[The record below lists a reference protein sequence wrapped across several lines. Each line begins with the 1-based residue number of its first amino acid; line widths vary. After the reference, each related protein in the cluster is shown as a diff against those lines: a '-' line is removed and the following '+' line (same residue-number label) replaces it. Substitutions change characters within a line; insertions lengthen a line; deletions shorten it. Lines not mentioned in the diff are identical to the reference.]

1 MNKALLTL
9 GALLVGGAAGYL
21 LSQQGAGEIP
31 SKNVA
36 NDQPL
41 YWVAPMDPN
50 YKRDKP
56 GLSPMGMDLVPVYE
70 EDLAGGDSP
79 GTISISP
86 EVENNLSVRTESV
99 LFSPLQAQLKTVGYV
114 GVDQER
120 VTDIHSR
127 ISGWVEQVKVSVKG
141 EYVEKGSLLYEV
153 YSPELVN
160 AQEEYLAALRS
171 GNRFLRKA
179 SESKLVALGVSKNVL
194 STLNK
199 QRQPL
204 QRLPVYAP
212 ASGYIDQITV
222 RRGMFIKPNTR
233 LLTIAPLDQVWVTAE
248 LFERQGASVQAGDV
262 AEMTLAFQPGR
273 VWRGLVDY
281 VYPTVNQKTR
291 TLNVRLR
298 FDNPDL
304 LLKPDMFAQI
314 TIQSEPTAPVL
325 NVSDTAVIRT
335 GDQDR
340 VVLALG
346 QGKYKS
352 VEVKTG
358 PSMAGRT
365 AILQGIYP
373 EDKVVSSAQFMLDSE
388 SSISSDFLRMTP
400 PAMGLIEEIWVA
412 AKIEE
417 IDFDARL
424 LTIRHEAIREWKQ
437 DAMLMQVKAEESL
450 DLSALK
456 NNALPN
462 ANSVQIRLRGAN
474 MSDLQLTD
482 FILPRPKAPESIPG
496 GKL

>member
-1 MNKALLTL
+1 MNKAVLTL
-9 GALLVGGAAGYL
+9 GALLIGAAAGYF
-21 LSQQGAGEIP
+21 LSQQGAGE
-31 SKNVA
+31 SSSTSA
-36 NDQPL
+36 ENDQPL

-79 GTISISP
+79 GTISITP
-86 EVENNLSVRTESV
+86 EVENNLSVRTEAV
-99 LFSPLQAQLKTVGYV
+99 LFSPLQARLKTVGYV

-171 GNRFLRKA
+171 GNRFLRNA
-179 SESKLVALGVSKNVL
+179 SESKLVALGVSKTVL
-194 STLNK
+194 SALNK

-204 QRLPVYAP
+204 QKLPVYAP
-212 ASGYIDQITV
+212 ASGYIDQISL
-222 RRGMFIKPNTR
+222 RRGTYIKPNSR

-248 LFERQGASVQAGDV
+248 LFERQGSSVQQGDV
-262 AEMTLAFQPGR
+262 AEMTLAFMPGKI
-273 VWRGLVDY
+273 WRGQVDY
-281 VYPTVNQKTR
+281 VYPAVNQKTR

-314 TIQSEPTAPVL
+314 IIQSAPTKPML
-325 NVSDTAVIRT
+325 NVSDTAVIKT

-365 AILQGIYP
+365 AIIQGLFP
-373 EDKVVSSAQFMLDSE
+373 EDKVVTSAQFMLDSE

-400 PAMGLIEEIWVA
+400 PAMGLIDEVWVG
-412 AKIEE
+412 AKVEE
-417 IDFDARL
+417 IDLESRV

-437 DAMLMQVKAEESL
+437 DAMLMQVKADESL
-450 DLSALK
+450 DLEALRH
-456 NNALPN
+456 AG
-462 ANSVQIRLRGAN
+462 SVQIRLSGAN

>member
-1 MNKALLTL
+1 MNKAVLTL
-9 GALLVGGAAGYL
+9 GALLVGTSAGYF
-21 LSQQGAGEIP
+21 LSQQKSDSADSSAP
-31 SKNVA
+31 A

-86 EVENNLSVRTESV
+86 EVENNLSVRTEAV

-120 VTDIHSR
+120 VSDIHSR

-179 SESKLVALGVSKNVL
+179 SESKLVALGVSKTVL

-204 QRLPVYAP
+204 QKLPVYAP
-212 ASGYIDQITV
+212 VSGYIDQISLRKGTY
-222 RRGMFIKPNTR
+222 IKPNSR

-248 LFERQGASVQAGDV
+248 LFERQGSAVQKGDV
-262 AEMTLAFQPGR
+262 AEMTLAFMPGEI
-273 VWRGLVDY
+273 WRGQVDY

-314 TIQSEPTAPVL
+314 SIQSAPTKPML
-325 NVSDTAVIRT
+325 NVSDTAVIKT

-340 VVLALG
+340 IVLALG
-346 QGKYKS
+346 EGKYKS

-365 AILQGIYP
+365 AIIQGLFP
-373 EDKVVSSAQFMLDSE
+373 EDRVVTSAQFMLDSE
-388 SSISSDFLRMTP
+388 SSISSDFLRLTP
-400 PAMGLIEEIWVA
+400 PAMGLIDEVWVSATVEEVDR
-412 AKIEE
+412 ES
-417 IDFDARL
+417 RL

-437 DAMLMQVKAEESL
+437 DAMLMQVKADESL
-450 DLSALK
+450 DLEALR
-456 NNALPN
+456 NAG
-462 ANSVQIRLRGAN
+462 SVQIRLRGAN

>member
-1 MNKALLTL
+1 MNKAVLTL
-9 GALLVGGAAGYL
+9 GALLVGTSAGYF
-21 LSQQGAGEIP
+21 LSQQKSDSADSSAP
-31 SKNVA
+31 A

-86 EVENNLSVRTESV
+86 EVENNLSVRTEAV

-127 ISGWVEQVKVSVKG
+127 IAGWVEQVKVSVKG

-179 SESKLVALGVSKNVL
+179 SESKLVALGVSKTVL

-204 QRLPVYAP
+204 QKLPVYAP
-212 ASGYIDQITV
+212 VSGYIDQISLRKGTY
-222 RRGMFIKPNTR
+222 IKPNSR

-248 LFERQGASVQAGDV
+248 LFERQGSAVQKGDV
-262 AEMTLAFQPGR
+262 AEMTLAFMPGEI
-273 VWRGLVDY
+273 WRGQVDY

-314 TIQSEPTAPVL
+314 SIQSAPTKPML
-325 NVSDTAVIRT
+325 NVSDTAVIKT

-340 VVLALG
+340 IVLALG
-346 QGKYKS
+346 EGKYKS

-358 PSMAGRT
+358 PSMTGRT
-365 AILQGIYP
+365 AILQGLFP
-373 EDKVVSSAQFMLDSE
+373 EDRVVTSAQFMLDSE
-388 SSISSDFLRMTP
+388 SSISSDFLRLTP
-400 PAMGLIEEIWVA
+400 PAMGLIDEVWVGA
-412 AKIEE
+412 TVEE
-417 IDFDARL
+417 IDLELRL

-437 DAMLMQVKAEESL
+437 DAMLMQVKADESL
-450 DLSALK
+450 DLEALR
-456 NNALPN
+456 NAG
-462 ANSVQIRLRGAN
+462 SVQIRLRGAN

>member
-1 MNKALLTL
+1 MNKAVLTL
-9 GALLVGGAAGYL
+9 GALLVGASAGYF
-21 LSQQGAGEIP
+21 LSQQKIDSAD
-31 SKNVA
+31 SSTAA

-86 EVENNLSVRTESV
+86 EVENNLSVRTEAV

-127 ISGWVEQVKVSVKG
+127 ISGWVEQVKISVKG

-171 GNRFLRKA
+171 GNRFLRNA
-179 SESKLVALGVSKNVL
+179 SESKLVALGVSKAVL

-204 QRLPVYAP
+204 QKLPVYAP
-212 ASGYIDQITV
+212 VSGYIDQISL
-222 RRGMFIKPNTR
+222 RRGTYIKPNSR

-248 LFERQGASVQAGDV
+248 LFERQGSAVQKGDV
-262 AEMTLAFQPGR
+262 AEMTLAFMPGEI
-273 VWRGLVDY
+273 WRGQVDY

-314 TIQSEPTAPVL
+314 TIQSLPTKPML
-325 NVSDTAVIRT
+325 NVSDTAVIKT

-340 VVLALG
+340 IVLALG
-346 QGKYKS
+346 EGKYKS

-365 AILQGIYP
+365 AIIQGLFP
-373 EDKVVSSAQFMLDSE
+373 EDKVVTSAQFMLDSE
-388 SSISSDFLRMTP
+388 SSISSDFLRLTP
-400 PAMGLIEEIWVA
+400 PAMGLIDEIWVGA
-412 AKIEE
+412 TVEE
-417 IDFDARL
+417 IDLESRL

-437 DAMLMQVKAEESL
+437 DAMLMQVKADESL
-450 DLSALK
+450 DLEALL
-456 NNALPN
+456 NAG
-462 ANSVQIRLRGAN
+462 SVQIRLRGAN

-482 FILPRPKAPESIPG
+482 FILPRPKVPESIPG

>member
-1 MNKALLTL
+1 MNKAVLTL
-9 GALLVGGAAGYL
+9 GALLVGASAGYF
-21 LSQQGAGEIP
+21 LSQQKIDSAD
-31 SKNVA
+31 SSTAA

-86 EVENNLSVRTESV
+86 EVENNLSVRTEAV

-127 ISGWVEQVKVSVKG
+127 ISGWVEQVKISVKG

-171 GNRFLRKA
+171 GNRFLRNA
-179 SESKLVALGVSKNVL
+179 SESKLVALGVSKAVL

-204 QRLPVYAP
+204 QKLPVYAP
-212 ASGYIDQITV
+212 VSGYIDQISL
-222 RRGMFIKPNTR
+222 RRGTYIKPNSR

-248 LFERQGASVQAGDV
+248 LFERQGSAVQKGDV
-262 AEMTLAFQPGR
+262 AEMTLAFMPGEI
-273 VWRGLVDY
+273 WRGQVDY

-314 TIQSEPTAPVL
+314 TIQSLPTKPML
-325 NVSDTAVIRT
+325 NVSDTAVIKT

-340 VVLALG
+340 IVLALG
-346 QGKYKS
+346 EGQYKS

-365 AILQGIYP
+365 AIIQGLFP
-373 EDKVVSSAQFMLDSE
+373 EDKVVTSAQFMLDSE
-388 SSISSDFLRMTP
+388 SSISSDFLRLTP
-400 PAMGLIEEIWVA
+400 PAMGLIDEIWVGA
-412 AKIEE
+412 TVEE
-417 IDFDARL
+417 IDLESRL

-437 DAMLMQVKAEESL
+437 DAMLMQVKADESL
-450 DLSALK
+450 DLEALR
-456 NNALPN
+456 NAG
-462 ANSVQIRLRGAN
+462 SVQIRLRGAN

>member
-1 MNKALLTL
+1 MNKAVLTL
-9 GALLVGGAAGYL
+9 GALLIGTSAGYF
-21 LSQQGAGEIP
+21 LSQQKSDSADSSIA
-31 SKNVA
+31 A

-86 EVENNLSVRTESV
+86 EVENNLSVRTETV

-127 ISGWVEQVKVSVKG
+127 ISGWVEEVKVSVKG
-141 EYVEKGSLLYEV
+141 EYVEKGALLYEV

-171 GNRFLRKA
+171 GNRFLRNA
-179 SESKLVALGVSKNVL
+179 SESKLVALGVSKAVL
-194 STLNK
+194 STLIK

-204 QRLPVYAP
+204 QKLPVYAP
-212 ASGYIDQITV
+212 VSGYIDQISL
-222 RRGMFIKPNTR
+222 RRGTYIKPNSR

-248 LFERQGASVQAGDV
+248 LFERQGSAVQKGDV
-262 AEMTLAFQPGR
+262 AEMTLAFMPGEI
-273 VWRGLVDY
+273 WRGQVDY

-314 TIQSEPTAPVL
+314 TIQSVPTKPML
-325 NVSDTAVIRT
+325 NVSDTAVIKT

-340 VVLALG
+340 IVLALG
-346 QGKYKS
+346 EGKYKS

-365 AILQGIYP
+365 AIIQGLFP
-373 EDKVVSSAQFMLDSE
+373 EDRVVTSAQFMLDSE
-388 SSISSDFLRMTP
+388 SSISSDFLRLTP
-400 PAMGLIEEIWVA
+400 PAMGLIDEVWVGATVEEVNF
-412 AKIEE
+412 ES
-417 IDFDARL
+417 RL

-437 DAMLMQVKAEESL
+437 DAMLMQVKADESL
-450 DLSALK
+450 DLDALR
-456 NNALPN
+456 NAG
-462 ANSVQIRLRGAN
+462 SVQIRLRGAN

>member
-1 MNKALLTL
+1 MNKAVLTL
-9 GALLVGGAAGYL
+9 GALLVGASAGYF
-21 LSQQGAGEIP
+21 LSQQKIDSAD
-31 SKNVA
+31 SSTAA

-86 EVENNLSVRTESV
+86 EVENNLSVRTEAV

-127 ISGWVEQVKVSVKG
+127 ISGWVEQVKISVKG

-171 GNRFLRKA
+171 GNRFLRNA
-179 SESKLVALGVSKNVL
+179 SESKLVALGVSKAVL

-204 QRLPVYAP
+204 QKLPVYAP
-212 ASGYIDQITV
+212 VSGYIDQISL
-222 RRGMFIKPNTR
+222 RRGTYIKPNSR

-248 LFERQGASVQAGDV
+248 LFERQGSAVQKGDV
-262 AEMTLAFQPGR
+262 AEMTLAFMPGEI
-273 VWRGLVDY
+273 WRGQVDY

-314 TIQSEPTAPVL
+314 TIQSLPTKPML
-325 NVSDTAVIRT
+325 NVSDTAVIKT

-340 VVLALG
+340 IVLALG
-346 QGKYKS
+346 EGKYKS

-365 AILQGIYP
+365 AIIQGLFP
-373 EDKVVSSAQFMLDSE
+373 EDKVVTSAQFMLDSE
-388 SSISSDFLRMTP
+388 SSISSDFLRLTP
-400 PAMGLIEEIWVA
+400 PAMGLIDEIWVGA
-412 AKIEE
+412 TVEE
-417 IDFDARL
+417 IDLESRL

-437 DAMLMQVKAEESL
+437 DAMLMQVKADESL
-450 DLSALK
+450 DLEALL
-456 NNALPN
+456 NAG
-462 ANSVQIRLRGAN
+462 SVQIRLRGAN

>member
-1 MNKALLTL
+1 MNKAVLTL
-9 GALLVGGAAGYL
+9 GALLVGASAGYF
-21 LSQQGAGEIP
+21 LSQQKIDSAD
-31 SKNVA
+31 SSTAA

-86 EVENNLSVRTESV
+86 EVENNLSVRTEAV

-141 EYVEKGSLLYEV
+141 EYVEKGTLLYEV

-171 GNRFLRKA
+171 GNRFLRNA
-179 SESKLVALGVSKNVL
+179 SESKLVALGVSKAVL

-204 QRLPVYAP
+204 QKLPVYAP
-212 ASGYIDQITV
+212 VSGYIDQISL
-222 RRGMFIKPNTR
+222 RRGTYIKPNSR

-248 LFERQGASVQAGDV
+248 LFERQGSAVQKGDV
-262 AEMTLAFQPGR
+262 AEMTLAFMPGEI
-273 VWRGLVDY
+273 WRGQVDY

-314 TIQSEPTAPVL
+314 AIQSEPTKPLL
-325 NVSDTAVIRT
+325 NVSDTAVIKT

-340 VVLALG
+340 IVLALG
-346 QGKYKS
+346 EGKYKS
-352 VEVKTG
+352 VEVKAG

-365 AILQGIYP
+365 AILQGLFP
-373 EDKVVSSAQFMLDSE
+373 EDRVVTSAQFMLDSE
-388 SSISSDFLRMTP
+388 SSISSDFLRLTP
-400 PAMGLIEEIWVA
+400 PAMGLIDEIWVGA
-412 AKIEE
+412 TVEE
-417 IDFDARL
+417 IDLESRL

-437 DAMLMQVKAEESL
+437 DAMLMQVKADESL
-450 DLSALK
+450 DLEALR
-456 NNALPN
+456 NTGA
-462 ANSVQIRLRGAN
+462 VQIRLRGAN

>member
-1 MNKALLTL
+1 MNKAVLTI
-9 GALLVGGAAGYL
+9 GALLIGTSAGYF
-21 LSQQGAGEIP
+21 LSQQKAD
-31 SKNVA
+31 SADSSTAA

-120 VTDIHSR
+120 MTDIHSR
-127 ISGWVEQVKVSVKG
+127 ISGWVEQVNVSVKG
-141 EYVEKGSLLYEV
+141 EYVEKGALLYEV

-171 GNRFLRKA
+171 GNRFLSNA
-179 SESKLVALGVSKNVL
+179 SESKLVALGVSKVVL

-204 QRLPVYAP
+204 QKLPVYAP
-212 ASGYIDQITV
+212 VSGYIDQISL
-222 RRGMFIKPNTR
+222 RRGTYIKPNSR

-248 LFERQGASVQAGDV
+248 LFERQGSAVQKGDV
-262 AEMTLAFQPGR
+262 AEMTLAFMPGEI
-273 VWRGLVDY
+273 WRGQVDY
-281 VYPTVNQKTR
+281 VYPTVNKKTR

-298 FDNPDL
+298 FDNPGL

-314 TIQSEPTAPVL
+314 AIQSAPTKPML
-325 NVSDTAVIRT
+325 NVSDTAVIKT
-335 GDQDR
+335 GAQDR
-340 VVLALG
+340 IVLALG
-346 QGKYKS
+346 EGKYKS

-365 AILQGIYP
+365 AIIQGLFP
-373 EDKVVSSAQFMLDSE
+373 EDRVVTSAQFMLDSE
-388 SSISSDFLRMTP
+388 SSISSDFLRLTP
-400 PAMGLIEEIWVA
+400 PAMGLIDEVWVGATVEEVDL
-412 AKIEE
+412 KS
-417 IDFDARL
+417 RL
-424 LTIRHEAIREWKQ
+424 LTVRHEAIREWKQ
-437 DAMLMQVKAEESL
+437 DAMLMQVKADESL
-450 DLSALK
+450 DLEALR
-456 NNALPN
+456 NAG
-462 ANSVQIRLRGAN
+462 SVQIRLRGAN